1 MLSYCLKCK
10 TDTKCENPKVS
21 KTNNGR
27 IMLLSKCAVGNS
39 KKSRFIKEQQA
50 SRLQCLWAIYKKKK
64 RRKNAN
70 LIYLSK
76 PERTRQC
83 LFLT

>member
-10 TDTKCENPKVS
+10 TDTKSENSKVS
-21 KTNNGR
+21 KTNNDR

-64 RRKNAN
+64 KRKNTN
-70 LIYLSK
+70 LIYLSN

>member
-10 TDTKCENPKVS
+10 TDTKSENSKVS
-21 KTNNGR
+21 KTNNDR

-64 RRKNAN
+64 NKEYKFD
-70 LIYLSK
+70 ISIK
-76 PERTRQC
+76 PGTN
-83 LFLT
+83 